1 MEELI
6 WIERK
11 YVKSKRKENKRL
23 WLLW

>member
-23 WLLW
+23 WLL